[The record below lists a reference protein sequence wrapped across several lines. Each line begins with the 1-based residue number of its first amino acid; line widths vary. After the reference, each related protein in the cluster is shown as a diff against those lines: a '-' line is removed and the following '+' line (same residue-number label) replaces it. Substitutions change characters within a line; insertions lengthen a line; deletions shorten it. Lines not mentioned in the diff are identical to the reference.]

1 MFLKFAN
8 SLLISLILIFSSFTI
23 SQAQQDEYR
32 LNVNRTF
39 GYGNG
44 SDIRGTFTLSI
55 AGPGDILS
63 VKYLIDDQV
72 IAETTGD
79 ALSYTFQTSQYPDGW
94 HNLSAV
100 IEKTDGTEITTSA
113 RRFNFVSAEQESS
126 GMAGILIPLL
136 GGIALVMAGVVIFQ
150 TIIFRKKPLS
160 TLPLGAP
167 RQYGLRGGTICPRCH
182 RPYPIHWWAINI
194 GLRNRFDRCEFCG
207 KWSVVQP
214 QGRDKLEAAVSAEL
228 DQTQNGAQISP
239 KTERDRLKEMIDD
252 SRFTDQ

>member
-100 IEKTDGTEITTSA
+100 TKNT
-113 RRFNFVSAEQESS
+113 
-126 GMAGILIPLL
+126 
-136 GGIALVMAGVVIFQ
+136 
-150 TIIFRKKPLS
+150 
-160 TLPLGAP
+160 
-167 RQYGLRGGTICPRCH
+167 
-182 RPYPIHWWAINI
+182 
-194 GLRNRFDRCEFCG
+194 
-207 KWSVVQP
+207 
-214 QGRDKLEAAVSAEL
+214 
-228 DQTQNGAQISP
+228 NG
-239 KTERDRLKEMIDD
+239 
-252 SRFTDQ
+252 